1 MLFTS
6 LNIFP
11 ICPVSS
17 LTSLKPSVFQIKM
30 LKEDSGKGDSKVQS
44 LGESLTKSLL
54 EENVWILTAQRSTEI

>member
-44 LGESLTKSLL
+44 RGIINKKSFGGKRLDTDGS
-54 EENVWILTAQRSTEI
+54 EKY